1 MNDIYSET
9 VRIFGDAGIAGLV
22 LLVLI
27 SFIFVFWRLLKLTNE
42 SEQKRDEYEA
52 KRNVD
57 TIRLI
62 EAQIKIMNAQ
72 QAEFGK
78 LNSVIIESLKE
89 KNELL
94 EKNNKTSTELAT
106 AITNLAKLFDIK
118 QNETTTALESAIS
131 YLKATKE
138 NDAIVNEKLQLI
150 LDQLN
155 SERENTMLMASIVD
169 RLAKKIS
176 AIEANNAQFCVKW
189 KEALSERL
197 KSIDTR
203 IELIQEGIKNEK
215 EIVDNHSVSAS

>member
-9 VRIFGDAGIAGLV
+9 VRIFSDAGIAGLV

-42 SEQKRDEYEA
+42 SEQKRDEYES

-94 EKNNKTSTELAT
+94 EKNNKTSAKLAT

-118 QNETTTALESAIS
+118 QNETTNALESAIS

-138 NDAIVNEKLQLI
+138 NDTIVNEKLQLI

-155 SERENTMLMASIVD
+155 SERQNTMLMASIVD

-215 EIVDNHSVSAS
+215 EIVDNHSVSTS

>member
-9 VRIFGDAGIAGLV
+9 VRIFSDAGIAGLV

-42 SEQKRDEYEA
+42 SEQKRDEYES

-94 EKNNKTSTELAT
+94 EKNNKTSAKLAT

-118 QNETTTALESAIS
+118 QNETTNALESAIS

-155 SERENTMLMASIVD
+155 SERQNTMLMASIVD

-215 EIVDNHSVSAS
+215 EIVDNHSVSTS

>member
-1 MNDIYSET
+1 MNDIYSEV
-9 VRIFGDAGIAGLV
+9 VRVFSDAGIAGLV

-42 SEQKRDEYEA
+42 SEQKRDEYES

-94 EKNNKTSTELAT
+94 DKNSKANAELAT
-106 AITNLAKLFDIK
+106 AINNLGKLFDIK
-118 QNETTTALESAIS
+118 QSETSSAIENAIG

-138 NDAIVNEKLQLI
+138 NDIIVNEKLQLI
-150 LDQLN
+150 LDQLK
-155 SERENTMLMASIVD
+155 SERQNTMLMASTVD

-176 AIEANNAQFCVKW
+176 AIEARDTQFCVKW

-197 KSIDTR
+197 KNIDTR

-215 EIVDNHSVSAS
+215 GSAINHSVSNS